1 LKIKRRCTGMKIE
14 IYGPGCP
21 KCKRVF
27 QNAQEAVK
35 DLGLEAEVMKIEDIQ
50 KIINAGVMMTP
61 AFAVDGEVK
70 SAGKVLSVD
79 AIKKL
84 LPR

>member
-1 LKIKRRCTGMKIE
+1 MKIE

-27 QNAQEAVK
+27 QNAREAVK
-35 DLGLEAEVMKIEDIQ
+35 DLGLEAEVIKVEDIQ

-70 SAGKVLSVD
+70 SAGKVLNVEE
-79 AIKKL
+79 IKKL
-84 LPR
+84 LPG